1 MRKTIFAVLAIA
13 LVALTIGCSKDD
25 KHKDPEIPASGY
37 TSIEDLK
44 EKVADD
50 WIANLAVGDIDDFCF
65 AEYRLAGKEPCY
77 IQLTGTFDE
86 SGASYVLDT
95 LNILD
100 WGIEEKYEGYSE
112 AGLSGD
118 AVRIHFEDNSTVYL
132 MVNSVS
138 ADSLKCST
146 AYKGKSAAVNFF
158 RESQLSSYFDV
169 VTSTTKGVK
178 SSMAE
183 DDKQTKAGDLAATPR
198 GIDNANWMS
207 VVKDDKKLVYMTI
220 PGTHDATTYN
230 VQDELAF
237 AARSQEKSLSQQWDC
252 GVRAFDLRMRKEVFT
267 SYMYHDFISCNMLFE
282 DALKEIWNKVKA
294 NPKEGAVV
302 ILCPEGNGF
311 VNNVGWWG
319 TVITTAVNL
328 LTQFGFH
335 MSDLSLHDL
344 ETVEDVVK
352 TINAVVP
359 QNNIAHY
366 DPDMTMGDLRGKILF
381 IARSENWRWYDIG
394 ARADSWGANKEIYYK
409 GKDGT
414 VQKSIITVQDNYGPD
429 EGESNGDYIS
439 EKRSDFKA
447 LWDLKS
453 YTGTNQQYNDP
464 TLVVNQASGF
474 VLDQAFPDYLSACND
489 LYNDFVGYASSENI
503 GRGIILQD
511 YAGRGETKRIS
522 AGAAEA
528 CAAVAFAI
536 PLLPRKLMLKAYLAL
551 AELAA
556 SEKETYGQKLVD
568 AVIDNNFKSAR
579 GWVVKIG
586 VQSANE
592 EQGTVD
598 INGTGKKEAEVRT
611 YEIVTLKAY
620 PKNGYSLM
628 KWVNSNGEE
637 ISHSET
643 CLLEV
648 RYDDIFTAHFGETCK
663 VTVDVDPE
671 CQTMVDIDR
680 GPMLVSNKI
689 GHFASWERS
698 GTTRVYQVFRN
709 DEISLVDGAHSGCEL
724 VGWTDSKGKTYGPGE
739 CDGIKVDGDMHFTLK
754 LKKSENAKKLTVKAS
769 DGFENLKGVIN
780 LSWGGVFMS
789 LTDNE
794 TGLNYDWS
802 TLLYLSEYFAYNSTF
817 TMEAKDMAGYKGD
830 KHFYYYF
837 KYWTDSEGNQ
847 YRDKKISG
855 TLTSDVEYT
864 AVFEEFSGNAH
875 RITASLAAG
884 MGPGWGSASVDKEYY
899 LPGDFATL
907 TATPAPG
914 CSFVCWRNKATGE
927 EFKENPLSV
936 KVENDADY
944 VAYFSKEATDDMF
957 SGSIFKAGDNK
968 YIQFMKGTLV
978 FESDDMYMT
987 EHQYDVPKSFFHWRN
1002 EPTIYVKED
1011 YHTRNDRQH
1020 DIFFANSLF
1029 TSKGLPCRLLSQGEF
1044 SYIANHYKIGYCDV
1058 CGNHCMVILPFGADD
1073 SSIVIPEDGYNADTW
1088 NELEKAGSVAI
1099 PMYQV
1104 VYDHSSPV
1112 KMVRG
1117 VWFENVM
1124 IRWNNENWPLDS
1136 SSFGAYNGTYAAA
1149 VFLVCEV
1156 AE

>member
-1 MRKTIFAVLAIA
+1 MRKAIFAVLAIA
-13 LVALTIGCSKDD
+13 FVALTTGCRKDD
-25 KHKDPEIPASGY
+25 EHIKDPDIPASGY

-44 EKVADD
+44 EKVTDD

-100 WGIEEKYEGYSE
+100 WGIEEKYEGYSD

-146 AYKGKSAAVNFF
+146 AYKGKSASVNFF
-158 RESQLSSYFDV
+158 RESELSSYFDV

-183 DDKQTKAGDLAATPR
+183 DDKQTKAGDLDATPR

-252 GVRAFDLRMRKEVFT
+252 GVRAFDLRMRKEAFT
-267 SYMYHDFISCNMLFE
+267 SYMYHDFISCNMIFE

-335 MSDLSLHDL
+335 MSDISLHDM

-381 IARSENWRWYDIG
+381 IARSENWKWYDIG
-394 ARADSWGANKEIYYK
+394 AKAADWGADKEIYYK

-414 VQKSIITVQDNYGPD
+414 VQKSIITVQDNYGPN

-453 YTGTNQQYNDP
+453 YSGINQQYNDP

-489 LYNDFVGYASSENI
+489 LYNDFVGYASSGFI

-568 AVIDNNFKSAR
+568 AVIDNNFRESTDWSVIIR
-579 GWVVKIG
+579 

-598 INGTGKKEAEVRT
+598 IDGTGEKVAEVSMNKG
-611 YEIVTLKAY
+611 VVLQAY
-620 PKNGYSLM
+620 PKNGYSFM
-628 KWVNSNGEE
+628 KWVNSNGET
-637 ISHSET
+637 ISNDSKY
-643 CLLEV
+643 LLQPV
-648 RYDDIFTAHFGETCK
+648 SRDDIFTAHFGETFK
-663 VTVDVDPE
+663 VTVDVNPE
-671 CQTMVDIDR
+671 CQTMVDEDR
-680 GPMLVSNKI
+680 GPVLVSNKI
-689 GHFASWERS
+689 GSFASCEQS
-698 GTTRVYQVFRN
+698 GTTRVYQVFQN
-709 DEISLVDGAHSGCEL
+709 DEISLEDGAHSGYEL
-724 VGWTDSKGKTYGPGE
+724 VGWTDSKGKTYGPDE
-739 CDGIKVDGDMHFTLK
+739 CSAIKIDGDEHFTLK
-754 LKKSENAKKLTVKAS
+754 LKMSANAKKLTVKVS
-769 DGFENLKGVIN
+769 DGYENCGGVKLSLIDNEKGINYDLKHVDN
-780 LSWGGVFMS
+780 LS
-789 LTDNE
+789 N
-794 TGLNYDWS
+794 
-802 TLLYLSEYFAYNSTF
+802 YFAYNSTY
-817 TMEAKDMAGYKGD
+817 TLEADNLTGTIEKPC
-830 KHFYYYF
+830 YYYF
-837 KYWTDSEGNQ
+837 KCWTDSKGNQ

-864 AVFEEFSGNAH
+864 AEFGEKGYWV
-875 RITASLAAG
+875 TASLAAG
-884 MGPGWGSASVDKEYY
+884 VGSGWGSTYVDREGCNELFYSA
-899 LPGDFATL
+899 GDIATF
-907 TATPAPG
+907 TATPASG

-927 EFKENPLSV
+927 EFKDNPLSV
-936 KVENDADY
+936 KVDDDADY
-944 VAYFSKEATDDMF
+944 IAYFSKEVADDMF
-957 SGSIFKAGDNK
+957 MDVKYKVGDNK
-968 YIQFMKGTLV
+968 YIQFMKGPLV
-978 FESDDMYMT
+978 YNDGEPAVDDEQFKYSAFSWYYEMVPVRGEDIGYYSKPPMR
-987 EHQYDVPKSFFHWRN
+987 YDKPMFAQQLYTSGGSF
-1002 EPTIYVKED
+1002 
-1011 YHTRNDRQH
+1011 
-1020 DIFFANSLF
+1020 
-1029 TSKGLPCRLLSQGEF
+1029 CRLLQVREYVYLKQHYQCEAVDLSGSGSDYFLAITPYDINNPVEHPNSVEGIRTWWEEAEKNGAVALPLS
-1044 SYIANHYKIGYCDV
+1044 SYNVENGGVYGTWIVGDDIPYAICKSYDSEKFQVISSNHFPIY
-1058 CGNHCMVILPFGADD
+1058 GA
-1073 SSIVIPEDGYNADTW
+1073 
-1088 NELEKAGSVAI
+1088 SVRL
-1099 PMYQV
+1099 
-1104 VYDHSSPV
+1104 
-1112 KMVRG
+1112 VR
-1117 VWFENVM
+1117 
-1124 IRWNNENWPLDS
+1124 
-1136 SSFGAYNGTYAAA
+1136 
-1149 VFLVCEV
+1149 EV
-1156 AE
+1156 EP